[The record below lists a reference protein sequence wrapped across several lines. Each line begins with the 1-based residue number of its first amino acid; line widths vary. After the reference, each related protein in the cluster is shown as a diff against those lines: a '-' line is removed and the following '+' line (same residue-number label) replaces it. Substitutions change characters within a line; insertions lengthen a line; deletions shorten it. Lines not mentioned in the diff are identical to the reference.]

1 MEVFIWLGIMIL
13 CLIIEAVT
21 VGLATIWFAA
31 GALVAVIAA
40 VLGLGIV
47 WEIILFFTVSLVLL
61 FFTRPFAVKYI
72 NPHKVRTNYEDAVD
86 KTVKVTERVD
96 NIEGTGKAV
105 LNGLEWTA
113 RMQDKE
119 SVLTEGELAKV
130 TAVEGVK
137 LILIPYDEEKTAKQ
151 M

>member
-61 FFTRPFAVKYI
+61 FFTRPFAV
-72 NPHKVRTNYEDAVD
+72 
-86 KTVKVTERVD
+86 
-96 NIEGTGKAV
+96 
-105 LNGLEWTA
+105 
-113 RMQDKE
+113 
-119 SVLTEGELAKV
+119 
-130 TAVEGVK
+130 EGVK

-151 M
+151 I

>member
-31 GALVAVIAA
+31 GALVSVIAA

-119 SVLTEGELAKV
+119 SVLTEGDLAKV

>member
-40 VLGLGIV
+40 VLGFGIV
-47 WEIILFFTVSLVLL
+47 WEIILFFSVSLVLL
-61 FFTRPFAVKYI
+61 FFTRPFAVKFI

-119 SVLTEGELAKV
+119 IVLTEGELAKV

-137 LILIPYDEEKTAKQ
+137 LILIPYEEEKTAKQ

>member
-151 M
+151 I

>member
-1 MEVFIWLGIMIL
+1 M
-13 CLIIEAVT
+13 
-21 VGLATIWFAA
+21 
-31 GALVAVIAA
+31 
-40 VLGLGIV
+40 
-47 WEIILFFTVSLVLL
+47 
-61 FFTRPFAVKYI
+61 
-72 NPHKVRTNYEDAVD
+72 
-86 KTVKVTERVD
+86 TERVD

-151 M
+151 I